1 MKKLFK
7 VAGDLPKRQR
17 LIIELAGFIIIV
29 FFWWLI
35 THPFV
40 SRKVELNVFNGVPPY
55 SYQIY
60 DTKDQLILKESGDK
74 FKLPDDGTFTLKLI
88 DAEKTESSVELNIK
102 PENQG
107 AKFENTSSAIGL
119 QIIARLQYRLPMINK
134 GILPAPGAVFSSFGE
149 LSKDKINVN
158 LSSKYIISPDAIKS
172 LEKDSISTSAINSL
186 HKIENSQ
193 YSNVDD
199 LHKGLQATLS
209 ASDFNKFNYDISK
222 AVEVSSIMSVSSLLF
237 NSMYSIF
244 LNILGYIEAI
254 FFSIVVGFI
263 ISLIPFFRGLLSRYI
278 DAIRFVPLAAVTGLF
293 IAWFGIELNMK
304 VQFLAFGI
312 FVFLLPVI
320 VQRID
325 EVEKVYKQTAFTL
338 GATDWQTI
346 RYVYWPHVLSRILD
360 DIRVLTAISWTYIIV
375 AETVNKENG
384 IGALIFTARRHS
396 RLDQVFALLI
406 LIIIIGLIQ
415 DLAFARIDRKLN
427 PHKY

>member
-7 VAGDLPKRQR
+7 IAGELPKRQR
-17 LIIELAGFIIIV
+17 LIIELVGFIIIV

-40 SRKVELNVFNGVPPY
+40 SRKVELNIFNGVPPY

-60 DTKDQLILKESGDK
+60 DHKDQLVLEGTGDK
-74 FKLPDDGTFTLKLI
+74 FKLPEDGIFTLKLI
-88 DAEKTESSVELNIK
+88 DAEKTESSVKLDIK
-102 PENQG
+102 PENEG
-107 AKFENTSSAIGL
+107 KKFENTSSDLGL
-119 QIIARLQYRLPMINK
+119 QIIARLQYRLPLVNK
-134 GILPAPGAVFSSFGE
+134 GILPAPGAVLSSFGE
-149 LSKDKINVN
+149 LSKDKINVK

-172 LEKDSISTSAINSL
+172 LEKDSVSSSAINSL
-186 HKIENSQ
+186 RKIENSQ
-193 YSNVDD
+193 YSNIDE
-199 LHKGLQATLS
+199 LHKSLQATLS

-222 AVEVSSIMSVSSLLF
+222 AVEVSSIMSVSSLLY
-237 NSMYSIF
+237 NTLYSVF

-254 FFSIVVGFI
+254 FFSIVVGFV

-312 FVFLLPVI
+312 FVFLLPVV

-346 RYVYWPHVLSRILD
+346 RYVYWPHVLTRILD

-406 LIIIIGLIQ
+406 LIILIGFIQ
-415 DLAFARIDRKLN
+415 DLLFARIDRKLN